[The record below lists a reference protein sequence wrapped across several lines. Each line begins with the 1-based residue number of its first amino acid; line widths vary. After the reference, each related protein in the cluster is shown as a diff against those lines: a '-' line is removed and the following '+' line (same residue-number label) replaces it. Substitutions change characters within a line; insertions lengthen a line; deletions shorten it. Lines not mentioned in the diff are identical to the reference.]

1 MKSLFNRLAGVAVV
15 GVVLYSCASIGRPEG
30 GATDETPPR
39 FVGSTPAPGAL
50 NNNRKKVT
58 IEFDEFIKLEKP
70 GEKIVISPPQVQQ
83 PEIKANGK
91 KVVITLKDTLK
102 LNTTYSDRK
111 STRLNSS
118 HSH

>member
-15 GVVLYSCASIGRPEG
+15 GAVLYSCASIGRPEG
-30 GATDETPPR
+30 GAIDETPPR

-70 GEKIVISPPQVQQ
+70 GEKI
-83 PEIKANGK
+83 EREEGGNH
-91 KVVITLKDTLK
+91 LKG
-102 LNTTYSDRK
+102 YSQTEYYLFDRLLGCY
-111 STRLNSS
+111 SGQ
-118 HSH
+118 